1 MLAACTIKMRLTT
14 TLLTLTL
21 FSCSTNK
28 DTNPKNDFQ
37 TYLRSLD
44 KLETPLTFDT
54 KRNEIQVLSQNYDT
68 TLFKIFKHAWSMGPH
83 GKIFENDSIVVLVDI
98 SPGDVVVPLLT
109 TFNQHGQK
117 LDSLNPWIKSGGD
130 IGYESY
136 EFLTINDKKEIIVI
150 DSTTTWDLNEDE
162 DDTIEGTEKLTVDT
176 VTYKIDKK
184 GKIIKTRG

>member
-1 MLAACTIKMRLTT
+1 
-14 TLLTLTL
+14 
-21 FSCSTNK
+21 
-28 DTNPKNDFQ
+28 
-37 TYLRSLD
+37 
-44 KLETPLTFDT
+44 
-54 KRNEIQVLSQNYDT
+54 
-68 TLFKIFKHAWSMGPH
+68 MGPH

-162 DDTIEGTEKLTVDT
+162 DYTIEGTEKLTVDT

>member
-1 MLAACTIKMRLTT
+1 MRLTT
-14 TLLTLTL
+14 ILLTLVL

-28 DTNPKNDFQ
+28 DTNPNNDFQ
-37 TYLRSLD
+37 TYLKSLD

-68 TLFKIFKHAWSMGPH
+68 TLFKIFKHAWSVGPH

-109 TFNQHGQK
+109 TFNQRGQK
-117 LDSLNPWIKSGGD
+117 LDSLNPWNKSGGD

-136 EFLTINDKKEIIVI
+136 EFVTINDKKEIIVI